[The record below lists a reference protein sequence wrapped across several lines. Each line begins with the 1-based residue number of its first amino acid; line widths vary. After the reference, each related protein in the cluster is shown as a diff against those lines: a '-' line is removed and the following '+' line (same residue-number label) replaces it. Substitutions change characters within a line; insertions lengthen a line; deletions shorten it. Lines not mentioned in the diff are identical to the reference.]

1 MKASDFA
8 PLNRS
13 SVGFDRLFDLLQAA
27 KPPEPEAAVPPFDVE
42 RIGDDRYRVTLAVP
56 GFGPED
62 LSIVFEP
69 NLLRVVGRQVEQ
81 APRTYLHR
89 GIPPRAFQVQFDL
102 ADFVRVDGAAYDLG
116 LLIIELRRELPEVLK
131 PRRIPIAT
139 AAGLAAQRRAE
150 PASAARRQTQEAPVR
165 AEGG

>member
-1 MKASDFA
+1 MRAPDFA
-8 PLNRS
+8 PLHRS
-13 SVGFDRLFDLLQAA
+13 SVGFDRLIDLLQAA
-27 KPPEPEAAVPPFDVE
+27 KPPAPEGAGPPFDVE
-42 RIGDDRYRVTLAVP
+42 RIGEHRYRVTLAVP

-69 NLLRVVGRQVEQ
+69 NLLLVVGRQAEQ
-81 APRTYLHR
+81 GERGYLHR

-102 ADFVRVDGAAYDLG
+102 ADFVRVDGAAYELG
-116 LLIIELRRELPEVLK
+116 LLVIELQRELPEVMK

-139 AAGLAAQRRAE
+139 GEAVAAQRRAQ
-150 PASAARRQTQEAPVR
+150 PAGARRQTQEAPVR